1 MGLFTTLFG
10 GSLGFA
16 AQAYSNSIRKVPIS
30 RQPWNHLGMFILGCY
45 AGAKYPKWEETL
57 VNDINAMR
65 SERGLSPM
73 VGSNKWIKY
82 SLPEEEPGQIVETSE
97 TSP

>member
-1 MGLFTTLFG
+1 
-10 GSLGFA
+10 
-16 AQAYSNSIRKVPIS
+16 
-30 RQPWNHLGMFILGCY
+30 MFILGCY

-82 SLPEEEPGQIVETSE
+82 SLPEEEPGQIVETNE